1 MSVKINSNYWRRA
14 ANRSRKQ
21 AENYLDL
28 LHRNHGAGDATRMA
42 IARAVRRS
50 NADAEKYT
58 KWAEEWAKREKEK

>member
-1 MSVKINSNYWRRA
+1 MSDNINSNYWRRA

-28 LHRNHGAGDATRMA
+28 LHRSHGASDATRMA

-50 NADAEKYT
+50 NADVEKYT
-58 KWAEEWAKREKEK
+58 KWAEEFSEWEKEE

>member
-21 AENYLDL
+21 AENYLAL
-28 LHRNHGAGDATRMA
+28 LHRNHYASDDTRMA

-50 NADAEKYT
+50 NADVEKYT
-58 KWAEEWAKREKEK
+58 KWAEEFSEWEKEE